1 MAKHSNV
8 SFSQTSGTGTQNI
21 TVTVGSPTRNIPS
34 LSTVKVTTQKNE
46 VEKVL
51 SIWQKGT
58 VKLPLFFNPTTKEP
72 KYINLYAPE
81 SSSKIEFS
89 SYSPWRA
96 GNTEYIDANH
106 ITSDLSIVDYFANI
120 PVNNTYGFRYYNDK
134 PTYLAPKNS
143 YVPPFAIIG
152 DRYDVNNAPV
162 IEDSPL
168 VKVELEPSDVKLIT
182 VNQLLGG
189 QTLVIRETSTGE
201 YVTEN
206 FNSSYFTK
214 IFTTTY
220 NSNSYSKFIVYDKL
234 NKKVNIQRVAIQ
246 AYDNDDSFYLKIF
259 ICNTSDSNFNIGN
272 IWDKNKEFIKLTVTN
287 TGKVL
292 SEKRTYNS
300 SIQFRKELLMRLTM
314 DRPFNIT
321 PTEELIKAENP
332 TATYSYSF
340 MSNLPIY
347 YIGVEDAVAPMSMNP
362 NIPILGSIY
371 DVDIIQE
378 GNDTPILS
386 LKDIPFYSDT
396 IIVDNMTKLST
407 PIPPFT
413 LITIKIVRQENFG
426 QSAITPGGI
435 HYKKSI
441 GFTATFCSSKSIHSN
456 SPIENS
462 DSFVRKKCVLQW
474 SNTVNKPIIPDF
486 PNLES

>member
-21 TVTVGSPTRNIPS
+21 TVTVGSPTRSIPT
-34 LSTVKVTTQKNE
+34 LSTVKVTTKNR

-72 KYINLYAPE
+72 EYINLYAPE

-96 GNTEYIDANH
+96 GNTEYIDANY
-106 ITSDLSIVDYFANI
+106 IKKDLAIVDYFANI

-143 YVPPFAIIG
+143 YTPPFAIVG

-168 VKVELEPSDVKLIT
+168 LRVELEPSDVKLIT

-246 AYDNDDSFYLKIF
+246 AYDNDASFYLKIF
-259 ICNTSDSNFNIGN
+259 ICNTSDSNYNKDN
-272 IWDKNKEFIKLTVTN
+272 IWDRNKEFTKLTITN

-292 SEKRTYNS
+292 SEKRTYS
-300 SIQFRKELLMRLTM
+300 TSLLFRKELLMRVST

-321 PTEELIKAENP
+321 PTEELI
-332 TATYSYSF
+332 TAKNFVVTTTFSF
-340 MSNLPIY
+340 KSNLPIY
-347 YIGVEDAVAPMSMNP
+347 YIGVDDGTAPMSLNP
-362 NIPILGSIY
+362 NTPRDGSIY

-378 GNDTPILS
+378 GKSTPILS
-386 LKDIPFYSDT
+386 LKDIPFYSNT
-396 IIVDNMTKLST
+396 IVVDSMTKLST

-426 QSAITPGGI
+426 QAAMTPGGI
-435 HYKKSI
+435 RYNRNI
-441 GFTATFCSSKSIHSN
+441 GFTATFCSSKTINSS

-462 DSFVRKKCVLQW
+462 AAFIRKKCRLIYSTEVLP
-474 SNTVNKPIIPDF
+474 PIIPDF